1 MDVVIQLYTL
11 NQRHSYFYK
20 TSYMS
25 IPRICDN
32 CLHLESNAF
41 LMTRALN
48 RTIEGDGYD
57 LARSTRIFS
66 LSIWSHITHL

>member
-1 MDVVIQLYTL
+1 MQ
-11 NQRHSYFYK
+11 QSRYFYK
-20 TSYMS
+20 ISYKS
-25 IPRICDN
+25 IPKICDN
-32 CLHLESNAF
+32 RLHLESNAF
-41 LMTRALN
+41 LMIRGLN